1 MKIHSR
7 LHESIENAMHAKW
20 EKPSLVFFDFS
31 NLAKTHEKM
40 HIIALQCPS
49 ERQSGPPLDALKSQ
63 SAPLGPQGAIQASF

>member
-20 EKPSLVFFDFS
+20 EKPSFVSFDFS

-40 HIIALQCPS
+40 HILASQCPS
-49 ERQSGPPLDALKSQ
+49 KRQFGPSLGALKSQ